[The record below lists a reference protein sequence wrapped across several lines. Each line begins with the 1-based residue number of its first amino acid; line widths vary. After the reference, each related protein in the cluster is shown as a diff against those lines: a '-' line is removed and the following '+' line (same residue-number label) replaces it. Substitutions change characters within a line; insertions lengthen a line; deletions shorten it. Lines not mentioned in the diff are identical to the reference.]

1 MAEDEFHN
9 LRADIATAVE
19 RVEADLADR
28 GCEAGDYRLTGSKVD
43 HICVIH
49 LRDRRG
55 KELADNWRVLI
66 AFPGPDEVAV
76 IDIGRHDPKRARK
89 IYDDI
94 YGRLGLAAPPSGKRT
109 KPPCCDATGLPP
121 VDPVLLETFD
131 LLAKGF

>member
-55 KELADNWRVLI
+55 
-66 AFPGPDEVAV
+66 
-76 IDIGRHDPKRARK
+76 
-89 IYDDI
+89 
-94 YGRLGLAAPPSGKRT
+94 
-109 KPPCCDATGLPP
+109 
-121 VDPVLLETFD
+121 
-131 LLAKGF
+131 